1 MIKVTEEDFN
11 VDNVLSNFN
20 SKEIGCVVNFV
31 GVVRGVSEGDIIER
45 MDIEVYPE
53 MAEKQLNT
61 ICNEALEMFGVEK
74 IVVIHRHGRLKV
86 GDNIL
91 LISVASGHRKEAFSA
106 CQYVIDEI
114 KKRVPIWK
122 KEYTQTDEKWVE
134 VTCY

>member
-11 VDNVLSNFN
+11 VEKILS
-20 SKEIGCVVNFV
+20 SIKMEEIGCIINFV
-31 GVVRGVSEGDIIER
+31 GVVRGVSEGDEIQR

-53 MAEKQLNT
+53 MAEKQLL
-61 ICNEALEMFGVEK
+61 IIKNEAVEKFGVKE
-74 IVVIHRHGRLKV
+74 IVIIHRFGSLHV

-91 LISVASGHRKEAFSA
+91 LIAVASGHRKEAFPA

-122 KEYTQTDEKWVE
+122 KEYTLSGEKWVE
-134 VTCY
+134 VA